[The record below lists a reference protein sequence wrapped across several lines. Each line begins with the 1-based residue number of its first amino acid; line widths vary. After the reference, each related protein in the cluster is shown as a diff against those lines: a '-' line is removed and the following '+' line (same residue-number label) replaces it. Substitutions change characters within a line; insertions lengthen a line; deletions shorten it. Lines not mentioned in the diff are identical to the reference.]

1 MTTHKNAARVAVV
14 AEPCLNGAVN
24 TPWTPEH
31 HATAKQPKP
40 IKLLELGMGNHG
52 KCARFVFPEGWE
64 RCIDL
69 PTEADAYHPL
79 FDDLPS
85 ADRTSLRKHAESPV
99 VTGAN
104 GVKTQ
109 QRALSFT
116 TRTVGRGGYTLDINE
131 FDIPEESYCDGFI
144 TGYRCAGELLEALK
158 RGYGPHIDARSIVRA
173 VVQAS
178 NNKGAKF
185 SRHGAAAAFLTVVN
199 DALKFLATHGAHG
212 KYIAGKVEQA
222 QEYAAGL
229 AKHEAQEK
237 AAFVERMRQA
247 KAAKSAARG
256 GAA

>member
-1 MTTHKNAARVAVV
+1 MSTKKNTAQVAVA
-14 AEPCLNGAVN
+14 AEPCLNGTVTAS
-24 TPWTPEH
+24 WTPEH

-40 IKLLELGMGNHG
+40 IKLLELGTGNHG

-69 PTEADAYHPL
+69 PTEADAYHPI

-99 VTGAN
+99 MTGAN

-116 TRTVGRGGYTLDINE
+116 TRTVGRGGYTLDFNE
-131 FDIPEESYCDGFI
+131 FDVPEESYCDGFI

-158 RGYGPHIDARSIVRA
+158 RGYGPYIDARSIVRA
-173 VVQAS
+173 AALAACQ
-178 NNKGAKF
+178 KGEKI
-185 SRHGAAAAFLTVVN
+185 SRHGAAAAFMTVVN
-199 DALKFLATHGAHG
+199 DALKFLATHGVHG

-247 KAAKSAARG
+247 KAAKRAARG
-256 GAA
+256 GEA